1 MSAPARILL
10 CHDYYVQP
18 GGENTVFDT
27 QVRGLRERGHTVT
40 VYTRHNDE
48 IAGMGPLARASLLVE
63 AHDSRRTRREITALV
78 EKDRSEVA
86 IVQNVFPLISPSV
99 YDVLQRR
106 GIRVLQ
112 AVYNY
117 RLVSPAGELFS
128 RGEICERSLGGNYLH
143 CVARRCYRGSAVMSA
158 WYASILGLHR
168 RRRTFARL
176 IDCFLVP
183 DAFMANKLSEGGL
196 PAERMQPIVSPFFVR
211 EHAPSET
218 HDGYVAFV
226 GRLVAHKGVRTLIEA
241 ARLAG
246 PNCRVVL
253 VGTGEL
259 EGEVRA
265 RIARD
270 GLDGRVRLLGP
281 RWGDELRTIVRGA
294 AAVAIPSEW
303 YDNLPL
309 VSYVV
314 LRGRCRDCGARIPLV
329 YPAVELITALLIA
342 GCVFAFGLTAE
353 AAVAAFFCSVLVAV
367 SAIDLE
373 HRIIPNRIV
382 VPAAGVVLLANT
394 ALNPSPEW
402 VLGALGGAGFLFA
415 AALVYPAGMG
425 MGDVK
430 LALLMGAA
438 LGKLVGV
445 AMMIGMLAALVPG
458 IYLMARHGQAARKMG
473 IPFAPFLAI
482 GSIVA
487 LFAGGFLL
495 DWYLGILGA

>member
-1 MSAPARILL
+1 
-10 CHDYYVQP
+10 
-18 GGENTVFDT
+18 
-27 QVRGLRERGHTVT
+27 
-40 VYTRHNDE
+40 
-48 IAGMGPLARASLLVE
+48 MGPLARASLLVE

-309 VSYVV
+309 VLCQANASGKPVLASRINGIPEYVHD
-314 LRGRCRDCGARIPLV
+314 G
-329 YPAVELITALLIA
+329 E
-342 GCVFAFGLTAE
+342 
-353 AAVAAFFCSVLVAV
+353 
-367 SAIDLE
+367 
-373 HRIIPNRIV
+373 N
-382 VPAAGVVLLANT
+382 
-394 ALNPSPEW
+394 
-402 VLGALGGAGFLFA
+402 GFLFEPGDARGLARLMDRIVGMPSAEYA
-415 AALVYPAGMG
+415 AIARSSRTFAERSLDFDAHYAT
-425 MGDVK
+425 
-430 LALLMGAA
+430 LSAA
-438 LGKLVGV
+438 ISRLR
-445 AMMIGMLAALVPG
+445 ATA
-458 IYLMARHGQAARKMG
+458 
-473 IPFAPFLAI
+473 
-482 GSIVA
+482 
-487 LFAGGFLL
+487 
-495 DWYLGILGA
+495 